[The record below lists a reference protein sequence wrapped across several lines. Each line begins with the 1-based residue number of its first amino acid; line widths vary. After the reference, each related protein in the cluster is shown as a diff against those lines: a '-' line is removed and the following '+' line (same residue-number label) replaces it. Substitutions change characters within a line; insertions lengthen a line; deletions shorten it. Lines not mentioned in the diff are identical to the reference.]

1 MNQKRIGF
9 ISFRFAGTDGV
20 SLETSK
26 WAELFELN
34 GHSTFYLAGELETP
48 PERSMLVERAHYKHP
63 EIRELTDLAF
73 GATRRSAKLSE
84 AIHGLRHYF
93 KRQIYDF
100 IERFELDLLIPE
112 NILAIPLNIPL
123 ADALNEVMA
132 ETGIAAI
139 AHHHDLYWERKRFL
153 TNCVWDYL
161 NSIYPPSFPSIHHV
175 VINSSAR
182 NQLALRRGLG
192 SILVP
197 NVMKFE
203 SPPQPPDEYASDV
216 RRALGIADDE
226 YLLLQPTR
234 VIQRKGIEHSI
245 ELAARLS
252 RMGLKAVLVISHA
265 SGDEGDEYERRVRE
279 YAELLGTRALFV
291 SDVIGTRRGRTSD
304 GRKIYA
310 LEDIYP
316 HADLVTYPSLFEG
329 FGNAFLEAIYYRRP
343 LLVNNYSIYSYDIRP
358 LGFDVIEM
366 DEFLSERT
374 IMAAADVLKDKSRA
388 QAMAEKNYELALRY
402 YSFGMLATKL
412 SNLFANIWGTDGA
425 FSLTKAGD
433 LH

>member
-1 MNQKRIGF
+1 
-9 ISFRFAGTDGV
+9 
-20 SLETSK
+20 
-26 WAELFELN
+26 
-34 GHSTFYLAGELETP
+34 
-48 PERSMLVERAHYKHP
+48 
-63 EIRELTDLAF
+63 
-73 GATRRSAKLSE
+73 
-84 AIHGLRHYF
+84 
-93 KRQIYDF
+93 
-100 IERFELDLLIPE
+100 
-112 NILAIPLNIPL
+112 
-123 ADALNEVMA
+123 
-132 ETGIAAI
+132 
-139 AHHHDLYWERKRFL
+139 
-153 TNCVWDYL
+153 
-161 NSIYPPSFPSIHHV
+161 
-175 VINSSAR
+175 
-182 NQLALRRGLG
+182 
-192 SILVP
+192 
-197 NVMKFE
+197 
-203 SPPQPPDEYASDV
+203 
-216 RRALGIADDE
+216 
-226 YLLLQPTR
+226 
-234 VIQRKGIEHSI
+234 
-245 ELAARLS
+245 
-252 RMGLKAVLVISHA
+252 MGLKTVLVISHA